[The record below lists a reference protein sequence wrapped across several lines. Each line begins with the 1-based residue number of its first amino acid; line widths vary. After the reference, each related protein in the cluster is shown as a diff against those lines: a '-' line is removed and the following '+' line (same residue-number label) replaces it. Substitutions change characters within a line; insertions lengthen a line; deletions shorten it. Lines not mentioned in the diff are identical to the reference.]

1 MIIFYNKNLNA
12 KEEIHVPCQASLA
25 ASDLSKIRLRGRYT
39 GLYAG
44 MQWFGGSTIPGE
56 FTVSYKT
63 LGYLHQLLDDSFA
76 QNLQEM
82 RNMSVINLVPLTTAR
97 LIIRKDRRTNLGS
110 KVGPNRSKKS
120 CDNIKLVTCWLPAS
134 LGVGSSYGVDELWE
148 FICVD
153 SGGRR

>member
-1 MIIFYNKNLNA
+1 MVVHHVDRLTMTSPPMPTSCQLKLLLAIFSWVFYDNKNLNA

-44 MQWFGGSTIPGE
+44 MQRFGGSTIPGE

-110 KVGPNRSKKS
+110 KVGPN
-120 CDNIKLVTCWLPAS
+120 
-134 LGVGSSYGVDELWE
+134 
-148 FICVD
+148 
-153 SGGRR
+153 